1 MTDPGH
7 YTGEN
12 VPRVLLG
19 VPGNHDWCIASDFM
33 LVAILIQVIMR
44 CCRYDGLQG
53 FSRLFRYGASAGL
66 VMSCGKT
73 LFERIRDKLL
83 GRESNNLEPDE
94 DVKLVGY
101 TPLQSASYWALPAAP
116 DINLIAIDRMLKER
130 RVGKV
135 GLLDSRQVEFF
146 KNDCRFEAAIWISSC
161 I

>member
-1 MTDPGH
+1 
-7 YTGEN
+7 
-12 VPRVLLG
+12 
-19 VPGNHDWCIASDFM
+19 
-33 LVAILIQVIMR
+33 MR

-73 LFERIRDKLL
+73 LFERIRDKFH
-83 GRESNNLEPDE
+83 GRESNNMELDE
-94 DVKLVGY
+94 DVKLIGY

-146 KNDCRFEAAIWISSC
+146 KNDCRFEAAIRISSC